1 MDEKRIYEDLIAG
14 TPTKVCQL
22 KEFLVIG
29 VVNAILS
36 CAICLML
43 LVLICCFSMSKLSE
57 CSCICLLIVTI
68 PTLLFCTTYIIGLCI
83 KRLPDK
89 DKSEERQ
96 YRFAQFYLSKI
107 QKEEKQT

>member
-22 KEFLVIG
+22 KELFGIG

-68 PTLLFCTTYIIGLCI
+68 PIHKKSLFLCCKPNNWFI
-83 KRLPDK
+83 
-89 DKSEERQ
+89 
-96 YRFAQFYLSKI
+96 F
-107 QKEEKQT
+107 

>member
-22 KEFLVIG
+22 KEFFWIG

-43 LVLICCFSMSKLSE
+43 LVLICCFTS
-57 CSCICLLIVTI
+57 VH
-68 PTLLFCTTYIIGLCI
+68 
-83 KRLPDK
+83 
-89 DKSEERQ
+89 
-96 YRFAQFYLSKI
+96 
-107 QKEEKQT
+107 

>member
-22 KEFLVIG
+22 KELFGIG

-57 CSCICLLIVTI
+57 CSCICSFDSYYSNT
-68 PTLLFCTTYIIGLCI
+68 
-83 KRLPDK
+83 
-89 DKSEERQ
+89 
-96 YRFAQFYLSKI
+96 
-107 QKEEKQT
+107 QKESLLCT